1 VTAVVNIESK
11 NRKWVTLVNI
21 IVIETT
27 GTNFTILDYTR
38 VVPEV
43 PDLTKK
49 KKHFGKKMSLFLYIV
64 SF

>member
-1 VTAVVNIESK
+1 MIIIIIIIFIQFWNCYLAPKTAI
-11 NRKWVTLVNI
+11 T
-21 IVIETT
+21 
-27 GTNFTILDYTR
+27 TR

>member
-1 VTAVVNIESK
+1 MY
-11 NRKWVTLVNI
+11 
-21 IVIETT
+21 
-27 GTNFTILDYTR
+27 GTR

-49 KKHFGKKMSLFLYIV
+49 KNILEKKSLFLYIV

>member
-1 VTAVVNIESK
+1 MGTTVESNK
-11 NRKWVTLVNI
+11 DTE
-21 IVIETT
+21 ETFSR
-27 GTNFTILDYTR
+27 NTR

-49 KKHFGKKMSLFLYIV
+49 EKKTFWKKKSLFLYIV